1 MRQGGFSI
9 NSVIITDVRRDDGG
23 GPIAVGK
30 LIAAARF
37 ERGISLAS
45 LNGNVGTGELFI
57 YTAAAPAGDDGGFVL
72 RRPSLV
78 SSGAAFVCQEHDK

>member
-9 NSVIITDVRRDDGG
+9 NSVIITDVRRDDRGG
-23 GPIAVGK
+23 LMLLVNRSPP
-30 LIAAARF
+30 LDSS
-37 ERGISLAS
+37 RGISLAS
-45 LNGNVGTGELFI
+45 LNGSVGTGEIFI
-57 YTAAAPAGDDGGFVL
+57 YTAAAPAGDDGGFVS